1 MRKNDMIMDNIIKIV
16 GKVVIS
22 MLAALAIFCLHSCEP
37 DSWNKVYVP
46 EDQAGKEGREEYV
59 VNVSGII
66 GEEQGTRSILGTDSD
81 SNPFIKDSGYQV
93 FAFNRR
99 AGVLEAVVGVDSRS
113 TSATLKLSSKDTYD
127 FFVVGNL
134 WLLDSNGAKAG
145 WDTFFTKVDKY
156 PAKAVDMKDESLMP
170 CYRFDGGALGSTGL
184 RTETFAE
191 VATYGI
197 PYSGKAEGVTYE
209 NSRSGVA
216 VPVKRLFSKVT
227 LTVDHSGLIGPS
239 GNVDAFVNE
248 SIYLRQVN
256 CRVHPFIEGIAAAA
270 EDILPDGKA
279 DYEASPVNGAAETFV
294 FYVPENC
301 GGTYD
306 SVTKSSDKVPS
317 AAGSRSGCV
326 TYLEFVGK
334 LDPAKAGGYGGTL
347 KYQFCLGGN
356 ATSDYNVVRN
366 SNYKVELGF
375 KAGSLF
381 DAASWKLDMG
391 TGLTDTRVLGLRGDA
406 AGTQILK
413 NDGTQ
418 VIAVRPANS
427 ASNKKDL
434 YLFFNHNGGASNE
447 AASYVDE
454 YASGYTPADATR
466 SALQISCP
474 DMSADVIRYDYE
486 PSTGKIS
493 FWTDSPT
500 ALTPGH
506 EYTVTFKL
514 LPEGSVPKTVSAK
527 IKTVADM
534 GVSADFSNYYI
545 GMKRSLTATGF
556 CGSNVMLK
564 VKTGG
569 NDLLCYS
576 NSGTDYITSSGIQLT
591 GATVPVYAYKNGSLT
606 LTVTSDDAF
615 NDTGADFD
623 ITVNKPV
630 PYYGD
635 IPHNIPIAVPG
646 GDDLL
651 ADAIHLPLDGTPV
664 DIPVYY
670 RDASNNRINVG
681 DGAGDFD
688 KAVFAQVLSFTG
700 DMRSDDYYGMD
711 ENFRF
716 FCRRMKDKDG
726 KFFGQYAGVPVSGTA
741 MRFRLSASRIYPKNT
756 TIFNEESDK
765 KNVYFCTFCPGF
777 FGEDRRPRTWEQ
789 ATLESDY
796 FNYWNSA
803 WDFREVDK
811 IDDDVILSNWP
822 TIVNRS
828 QFNLTGCAKSN
839 LDVTD
844 VGEWQEFINVDGE
857 NFITDVSGNVYIEW
871 RFEPSKVADFC
882 EDYGTSRAPYGT
894 QNFNLTLTNIQ
905 SGETVKLTCPSFELK
920 YKTVQ
925 LCTYGIY
932 ESGGSDAKLYVGAP
946 LSFAQM
952 LLERAS
958 HALDYSPLINVPLNA
973 FSEIRISRTE
983 LGAFQPAARETPTN
997 SLEFFA
1003 KSSGQWAAG
1012 NCSRFFAGNSE
1023 FIRTNMEACG
1033 DNHSAPYEIVTANQF
1048 ESFTFWDEQ
1057 SFSAVMEHGWGLP
1070 YDYYFYDGNSTY
1082 SELPKDLYTN
1092 KDLYDVIKFQF
1103 DRNGGY
1109 EGIRTNT
1116 GTRPRRIG
1124 WIEM

>member
-1 MRKNDMIMDNIIKIV
+1 MKYMITDNIMGVV
-16 GKVVIS
+16 GDAVTAIITATVIFS
-22 MLAALAIFCLHSCEP
+22 LQSCEP
-37 DSWNKVYVP
+37 DSWEKIYEPDERVLQ
-46 EDQAGKEGREEYV
+46 EDHTEYV
-59 VNVSGII
+59 VSVIGISE
-66 GEEQGTRSILGTDSD
+66 EEQGTRSVLGTETEEK
-81 SNPFIKDSGYQV
+81 PFIKDSGYQV

-99 AGVLEAVVGVDSRS
+99 AGILEAVVSVDNR
-113 TSATLKLSSKDTYD
+113 TASATLSLNSSDTYD

-134 WLLDSNGAKAG
+134 WFLDSNGARTG
-145 WDTFFTKVDKY
+145 WDTFFEKIDRY
-156 PAKAVDMKDESLMP
+156 PAKAADMKDESLMP
-170 CYRFDGGALGSTGL
+170 CYRFNGGPAGSTGL

-227 LTVDHSGLIGPS
+227 LTVDHSGLVGPS

-256 CRVHPFIEGIAAAA
+256 CRVHPFIEGVAASV
-270 EDILPDGKA
+270 EDILADAA

-301 GGTYD
+301 GGTYS

-381 DAASWKLDMG
+381 NAASWKLDMG

-413 NDGTQ
+413 DDGTQ

-427 ASNKKDL
+427 ASNKKNL
-434 YLFFNHNGGASNE
+434 YLFFNHNGDASNE
-447 AASYVDE
+447 VSSYVDA
-454 YASGYTPADATR
+454 YTVGYTPADATR

-474 DMSADVIRYDYE
+474 DMSADVIKYDYE
-486 PSTGKIS
+486 PSTGRIS

-514 LPEGSVPKTVSAK
+514 LPGNKTVSAK

-556 CGSNVMLK
+556 CGSNVLLK

-591 GATVPVYAYKNGSLT
+591 GTTVPVYAYKNGSLT

-615 NDTGADFD
+615 NDTGADFA

-635 IPHNIPIAVPG
+635 IPHDIPIAVPG
-646 GDDLL
+646 GNNLF

-681 DGAGDFD
+681 EGAGDFD
-688 KAVFAQVLSFTG
+688 KAVFAQVLSFAG
-700 DMRSDDYYGMD
+700 DMSAEDYYGMD
-711 ENFRF
+711 EDFRF
-716 FCRRMKDKDG
+716 FCRRIKDQDG
-726 KFFGQYAGVPVSGTA
+726 KFFGQYTDVPVSGTG
-741 MRFRLSASRIYPKNT
+741 MRLRISSSRIYPKNT
-756 TIFNEESDK
+756 VIFNDESDRK
-765 KNVYFCTFCPGF
+765 EVYICSVCPGF
-777 FGEDRRPRTWEQ
+777 YDRNNHAYTWEL

-796 FNYWNSA
+796 FNYWDPAWNFHKIDEIDDNAILSA
-803 WDFREVDK
+803 WPK
-811 IDDDVILSNWP
+811 
-822 TIVNRS
+822 IVNRS
-828 QFNLTGCAKSN
+828 GFNLAGCAKSN

-857 NFITDVSGNVYIEW
+857 NFITDASGNVYVEW

-882 EDYGTSRAPYGT
+882 NDYGTSRAPYGT
-894 QNFNLTLTNIQ
+894 QNFNLSITNTQ
-905 SGETVKLTCPSFELK
+905 SGETVKLTCPSFDLK

-925 LCTYGIY
+925 LCTYGVF
-932 ESGGSDAKLYVGAP
+932 ESGDPDARIYVGAP

-952 LLERAS
+952 LLERGG
-958 HALDYSPLINVPLNA
+958 HPIEYSPMLNVPLSA
-973 FSEIRISRTE
+973 FGEIRITRTE
-983 LGAFQPAARETPTN
+983 LVSFGSSAHSPQTN
-997 SLEFFA
+997 DLNFLFD
-1003 KSSGQWAAG
+1003 KSSGVNATG
-1012 NCSRFFAGNSE
+1012 NVSEIYANFAE
-1023 FIRTNMEACG
+1023 FMRTNMDACG
-1033 DNHSAPYEIVTANQF
+1033 EDHSAPYEIVPDNQF
-1048 ESFTFWDEQ
+1048 QSEYWDTQ
-1057 SFSAVMEHGWGLP
+1057 KFSAVMEHGWGLP
-1070 YDYYFYDGNSTY
+1070 YDYYFQHGTNTY
-1082 SELPKDLYTN
+1082 SELPKDSYSGDGSLFN
-1092 KDLYDVIKFQF
+1092 VIKFQF

-1109 EGIRTNT
+1109 EGIRNNT
-1116 GTRPRRIG
+1116 GIRPRRIG
-1124 WIEM
+1124 WIEVK

>member
-1 MRKNDMIMDNIIKIV
+1 MDNIIKIV

-22 MLAALAIFCLHSCEP
+22 MLVALAIFCLHSCEP

-66 GEEQGTRSILGTDSD
+66 GEEQGTRSILGTDSR
-81 SNPFIKDSGYQV
+81 SNPFIRDSGYQV

-99 AGVLEAVVGVDSRS
+99 AGILEAVVSVDNR
-113 TSATLKLSSKDTYD
+113 TASATLSLNSSDTYD

-134 WLLDSNGAKAG
+134 WFLDSNGAKAG

-474 DMSADVIRYDYE
+474 DMSADVIKYDYE

-556 CGSNVMLK
+556 CGSNVLLK

-635 IPHNIPIAVPG
+635 IPKNVPIAVPG
-646 GDDLL
+646 GDNLL

-670 RDASNNRINVG
+670 RDASDKRINVG

-711 ENFRF
+711 DDFKF
-716 FCRRMKDKDG
+716 FCRKIYDDNH
-726 KFFGQYAGVPVSGTA
+726 KFFGQYVDAPVSVTG
-741 MRFRLSASRIYPKNT
+741 MRLRLSFSRIYPKNT
-756 TIFNEESDK
+756 TIFNEESDRK
-765 KNVYFCTFCPGF
+765 DVTFCTFCPGF

-796 FNYWNSA
+796 FNTWNSDWTA
-803 WDFREVDK
+803 WKTTDAIDVDRIK
-811 IDDDVILSNWP
+811 VQWP
-822 TIVNRS
+822 TISNS
-828 QFNLTGCAKSN
+828 IFFNLMGCAKSS
-839 LDVTD
+839 LAYAGRGDHDSDVSAVNDFTKVSATGEGNILS
-844 VGEWQEFINVDGE
+844 VGWKYAPGEFADG
-857 NFITDVSGNVYIEW
+857 ITDTWG
-871 RFEPSKVADFC
+871 AL
-882 EDYGTSRAPYGT
+882 APYGKQKILVT
-894 QNFNLTLTNIQ
+894 LNNIHSGEKVTFYSPEFNLKYTL
-905 SGETVKLTCPSFELK
+905 VKLSSYLNFEDGDDYADYYVAAPSVLAWMLYEKGNSPTFEP
-920 YKTVQ
+920 V
-925 LCTYGIY
+925 
-932 ESGGSDAKLYVGAP
+932 
-946 LSFAQM
+946 
-952 LLERAS
+952 ERFS
-958 HALDYSPLINVPLNA
+958 NGMPMPLNA
-973 FSEIRISRTE
+973 IDDQYIVCGVPYELNKEMSNNNYIYYIDGQGSTEYLHAKFSAWKSF
-983 LGAFQPAARETPTN
+983 GGGQ
-997 SLEFFA
+997 LEFIDNYNDA
-1003 KSSGQWAAG
+1003 LWNAELAAFCYNNLYALPKLYAFKKG
-1012 NCSRFFAGNSE
+1012 EERQSIIPKDWYSN
-1023 FIRTNMEACG
+1023 G
-1033 DNHSAPYEIVTANQF
+1033 DLYEYVK
-1048 ESFTFWDEQ
+1048 FTFDNRGTE
-1057 SFSAVMEHGWGLP
+1057 G
-1070 YDYYFYDGNSTY
+1070 
-1082 SELPKDLYTN
+1082 ELNCK
-1092 KDLYDVIKFQF
+1092 
-1103 DRNGGY
+1103 GY
-1109 EGIRTNT
+1109 NIVSY
-1116 GTRPRRIG
+1116 
-1124 WIEM
+1124 